1 MHWYLGFPS
10 EWRAAVRRLVVVSA
24 LLVCPTLGGATDWY
38 VDGRN
43 GSKDNA
49 GTAASPFLDG
59 WQAAKVAKPGDTI
72 NMLPTA
78 AYWRLSILA
87 SGTAEK
93 PIMVRGT
100 GVGANRTKIIG
111 RGTDSAVWVNAD
123 HVVVSNLDVSAPG
136 QFPGISLAPGRHH
149 ITVERNVVHD
159 SGGSGINTFGN
170 DYVRILHNVVYGNAK
185 ITKDGRQGSGIS
197 LLGHVD
203 VDDYTGLKN
212 VVDGN
217 VVYGNTNELYCSDA
231 YCYAH
236 RLTSDGN
243 GIIVD
248 DFRRKRFDSV
258 AYRGQ
263 TLVSNNVVFGNGG
276 RGIYMYRS
284 DHGVIVGNT
293 VFFNNQDPFSGAWHP
308 GEIGLAAVGDVEVHN
323 NILYTDAGN
332 GPNRTGTA
340 PNYRVSF
347 SAQYIYETDQP
358 VHIGRNLMFNSK
370 ADPTK
375 MTFSREAPNLW
386 ILANNLF
393 NGPRLKSPSM
403 DPALADFRPMKGSI
417 ALNNGDPAHR
427 LTYDVLWA
435 RRIGNNSIGAFEF
448 AAP

>member
-1 MHWYLGFPS
+1 MHQYFQFRAG
-10 EWRAAVRRLVVVSA
+10 WRSVFFLLMVVSEILIAPSLA
-24 LLVCPTLGGATDWY
+24 LATDWY
-38 VDGRN
+38 VDGRG
-43 GSKDNA
+43 GSRANP
-49 GTAASPFLDG
+49 GTAAAPFVDG
-59 WQAAKVAKPGDTI
+59 WQASKVARPGDTI
-72 NMLPTA
+72 NVLPSTA
-78 AYWRLSILA
+78 YPRLAILA

-93 PIMVRGT
+93 PITVTGT
-100 GVGANRTKIIG
+100 GIGANRTRITG
-111 RGTDSAVWVNAD
+111 VGTDSALWINAD
-123 HVVVSNLDVSAPG
+123 YVVVSNFDVSAPG

-149 ITVERNVVHD
+149 ITIQRNVVHD

-170 DYVRILHNVVYGNAK
+170 DYVRILHNTVYGNAK

-197 LLGHVD
+197 LLGHID

-217 VVYGNTNELYCSDA
+217 LVYANTNELYCFDD
-231 YCYAH
+231 YCWAN

-243 GIIVD
+243 GIIID
-248 DFRRKRFDSV
+248 DFRRKRFDG
-258 AYRGQ
+258 AGYRGQ

-284 DHGVIVGNT
+284 DHAVIVGNT
-293 VFFNNQDPFSGAWHP
+293 CFFNNQDPYSGAWHP

-323 NILYTDAGN
+323 NILYSDAGN

-358 VHIGRNLMFNSK
+358 VHIGRNLMFNPK
-370 ADPTK
+370 TDRTK
-375 MTFSREAPNLW
+375 MTFSREAPNLQ
-386 ILANNLF
+386 ILDNNMF
-393 NGPRLKSPSM
+393 YGPRLKLPSL
-403 DPALADFRPMKGSI
+403 DPEVADFRPIKGSI

-427 LTYDVLWA
+427 LMYDILWA
-435 RRIGNNSIGAFEF
+435 RRGGNTSIGAYEY